1 MNNAEKF
8 KELFSTMQTEPDASS
23 ETYQQ
28 EKRQKKQRIV
38 RNEFTLEEKYGLPII
53 KKQDIDL
60 DCIDLWCWNKAKLND
75 KDNQHKTIHFF
86 TYDWNFENVY
96 AQPQKALE
104 KLKQYY
110 AVLTPEFSTY
120 KDMPLVLQMYS
131 TFKNRWCG
139 AYWQSQG
146 LKVIPTINWG
156 THQSY
161 DCCFAGI
168 EKGCVVAVCTYCRE
182 NNKEGFL
189 HGYNAMYD
197 AIEPSAIICYGT
209 PFPEMRGNIK
219 AIDPFDRE
227 FLIEQLGEE
236 KFNEKL
242 ANGELYP
249 SR

>member
-1 MNNAEKF
+1 MKDTEKF
-8 KELFSTMQTEPDASS
+8 KELYFTLQSETDESS
-23 ETYQQ
+23 ENYQQ

-38 RNEFTLEEKYGLPII
+38 RNEFQLEEKYGLPII

-75 KDNQHKTIHFF
+75 EDNQHKTIHFF
-86 TYDWNFENVY
+86 TYDWLFESVY
-96 AQPQKALE
+96 NKPESVLE

-110 AVLTPEFSTY
+110 AILTPEFSTY
-120 KDMPLVLQMYS
+120 KDMPLILQMYS

-156 THQSY
+156 TKKSY
-161 DCCFAGI
+161 DCCFTGI
-168 EKGCVVAVCTYCRE
+168 EKGSVVAVCTYCRE
-182 NNKEGFL
+182 NNKEGFMD
-189 HGYNAMYD
+189 GYNAMFD
-197 AIEPSAIICYGT
+197 TIEPSAVICYGT
-209 PFPEMRGNIK
+209 PFPEMRGKIK

-227 FLIEQLGEE
+227 FLIAQLGEE
-236 KFNEKL
+236 TFNEKL